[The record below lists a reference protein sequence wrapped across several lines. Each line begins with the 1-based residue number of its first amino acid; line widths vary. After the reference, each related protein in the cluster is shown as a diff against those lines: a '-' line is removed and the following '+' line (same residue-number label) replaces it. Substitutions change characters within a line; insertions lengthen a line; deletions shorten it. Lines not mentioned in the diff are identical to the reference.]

1 MRNWLI
7 VLICLLCPWQLY
19 FPAGAIGSLSFV
31 QLSLVPLVAFLLL
44 HMAMRP
50 REPVFPDHVPFALL
64 VAFACLCL
72 VAALW
77 SPDQAMAVKT
87 FLKFTAVAVV
97 CVIVAGSSDRVRK
110 SAITALGISAVILA
124 MLVVVFRVFP
134 LLETAF
140 LFSPVA
146 VYTVDPDLLISL
158 LDGVERANVLADD
171 RAGAV
176 FTNANVAS
184 LFLGLVLFLVLAVR
198 FRPGRTMALGLP
210 LVAGVV
216 ATGSKAGLIALLV
229 TGLLWTIATMK
240 GRLSLGTVSVILA
253 SGLVALPLLGFYV
266 VRFQLWEV
274 AAEALGS
281 RIEVWQVAIT
291 QLGQNPLLGL
301 GFGGWERYIDEARP
315 FEGTFVAYPVHNL
328 VLIAWSWV
336 GIVGAIVATA
346 FVLTAIGT
354 PLQKRSDGDLD
365 PAVATA
371 LSLGFVWL
379 FLQSMFTNAALTDI
393 RIGIP
398 VAVALGML
406 TLAPQ
411 EKTRLH
417 TPQPKTSTQG
427 YRSD

>member
-7 VLICLLCPWQLY
+7 VLICILCPWQLY
-19 FPAGAIGSLSFV
+19 LPAGPIGSLSLV

-44 HMAMRP
+44 HMTLRP
-50 REPVFPDHVPFALL
+50 GERLLPGHAPFALL

-72 VAALW
+72 AASLW
-77 SPDQAMAVKT
+77 SPDKAMAVKT
-87 FLKFTAVAVV
+87 FLKFAAVAVV
-97 CVIVAGSSDRVRK
+97 CVIIAGSSDRVRR
-110 SAITALGISAVILA
+110 SAIASLGLSATVLA
-124 MLVVVFRVFP
+124 SMVVVFRIFP
-134 LLETAF
+134 PLETGF
-140 LFSPVA
+140 LFSPIA

-184 LFLGLVLFLVLAVR
+184 LFLGIVLFLVLAAR
-198 FRPGRTMALGLP
+198 FRLGRTVALSLP
-210 LVAGVV
+210 LAAGIV

-229 TGLLWTIATMK
+229 TGFFWTIAIMR

-253 SGLVALPLLGFYV
+253 AGLMALPLLGFYV
-266 VRFQLWEV
+266 IRLQLWEV

-281 RIEVWQVAIT
+281 RLEVWQVAIT
-291 QLGQNPLLGL
+291 QLGQRPLLGL

-315 FEGTFVAYPVHNL
+315 FEGTFVAYPIHNL

-336 GIVGAIVATA
+336 GISGAVVATA
-346 FVLTAIGT
+346 FVVTAIGT
-354 PLQKRSDGDLD
+354 PLQERADGRLD

-371 LSLGFVWL
+371 LSLAFVWL
-379 FLQSMFTNAALTDI
+379 FMQSMFTNAAVTDI

-406 TLAPQ
+406 TAAPKASTL
-411 EKTRLH
+411 EATA
-417 TPQPKTSTQG
+417 QPNTSAQG
-427 YRSD
+427 

>member
-1 MRNWLI
+1 M
-7 VLICLLCPWQLY
+7 
-19 FPAGAIGSLSFV
+19 
-31 QLSLVPLVAFLLL
+31 
-44 HMAMRP
+44 
-50 REPVFPDHVPFALL
+50 
-64 VAFACLCL
+64 
-72 VAALW
+72 
-77 SPDQAMAVKT
+77 
-87 FLKFTAVAVV
+87 
-97 CVIVAGSSDRVRK
+97 
-110 SAITALGISAVILA
+110 
-124 MLVVVFRVFP
+124 
-134 LLETAF
+134 
-140 LFSPVA
+140 
-146 VYTVDPDLLISL
+146 YTVDPDLLISL

-184 LFLGLVLFLVLAVR
+184 LFLGIVLFLILAAR
-198 FRPGRTMALGLP
+198 FRLGRTIALSLP
-210 LVAGVV
+210 LVAGIV

-229 TGLLWTIATMK
+229 TGLLWAITTMR

-253 SGLVALPLLGFYV
+253 AGLIALPLLGFYV

-281 RIEVWQVAIT
+281 RLEVWQVAIT
-291 QLGQNPLLGL
+291 QLGQRPLLGL

-346 FVLTAIGT
+346 FVITAIST
-354 PLQKRSDGDLD
+354 PLRKRAEGYLD

-371 LSLGFVWL
+371 PSLAFVWL
-379 FLQSMFTNAALTDI
+379 FMQSMFTNAAVTDI

-406 TLAPQ
+406 TVAPDTSAL
-411 EKTRLH
+411 ET
-417 TPQPKTSTQG
+417 TAQPSTSTQG